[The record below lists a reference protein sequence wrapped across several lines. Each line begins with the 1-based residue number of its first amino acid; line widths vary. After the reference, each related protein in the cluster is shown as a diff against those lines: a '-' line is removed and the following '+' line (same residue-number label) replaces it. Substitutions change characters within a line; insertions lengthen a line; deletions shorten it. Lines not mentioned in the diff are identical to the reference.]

1 MKRSR
6 ILLTAAVASVLATFI
21 ALGSVIVVPE
31 ASAHSSFGTSPS
43 IGQTLPNVVD
53 SIHAGRFA
61 GRLIGSLNTLHGP
74 MSLEG
79 IGPVGKKEWLV
90 AEKKKAT
97 KKKATKKKTT
107 KKKKATK
114 SKGKGKTKAKGK
126 KKATKKKATKK
137 KS

>member
-6 ILLTAAVASVLATFI
+6 VLLTAAVASALAAFI

-43 IGQTLPNVVD
+43 IGQTLPNVVN
-53 SIHAGRFA
+53 SVHAGLFA
-61 GRLIGSLNTLHGP
+61 GRLIGSLNTLQGP

-79 IGPVGKKEWLV
+79 IGPVGQEEWLV